1 MINGGQRRPQATAR
15 TGHRPRW
22 DWEENAC
29 GARPLATVDQKADN
43 DGRRPRLATAAGHS
57 SLRPQAEVGLGGERL
72 VGPLPEG
79 DAGGGLRDAQ
89 QDAEGKPFPEGPGRR
104 AGIWEA
110 GV

>member
-1 MINGGQRRPQATAR
+1 MG
-15 TGHRPRW
+15 
-22 DWEENAC
+22 
-29 GARPLATVDQKADN
+29 QKADN
-43 DGRRPRLATAAGHS
+43 DGRRPQLATAAGHS

-89 QDAEGKPFPEGPGRR
+89 QDAEGPGRR

>member
-43 DGRRPRLATAAGHS
+43 DGRRPQLATAAGFF
-57 SLRPQAEVGLGGERL
+57 SLPLGF
-72 VGPLPEG
+72 LP
-79 DAGGGLRDAQ
+79 
-89 QDAEGKPFPEGPGRR
+89 PS
-104 AGIWEA
+104 
-110 GV
+110 